1 MHSQPAYARKMI
13 RDGAMGYICKT
24 SPSNELFKALEE
36 ISDGKKYICR
46 EIKEILAKQMM
57 DEGEPKNAN
66 ILSARE
72 LEIIR
77 FIKKGFSS
85 KQIALE
91 LFISVKTVEV
101 HRYNVLKKL
110 NLRNAAA
117 LVNFITTNN
126 MDIV

>member
-1 MHSQPAYARKMI
+1 
-13 RDGAMGYICKT
+13 
-24 SPSNELFKALEE
+24 LEE

-57 DEGEPKNAN
+57 DEGQPKNAN